1 MQEICCHL
9 LTIVWENWTAT
20 FVVVDLTIIIFIIV
34 VDPDPQGSETVGR
47 IRDYCLDPD
56 PGQRKLLGYK
66 LVC

>member
-34 VDPDPQGSETVGR
+34 VDTDPQGSETVGR
-47 IRDYCLDPD
+47 IRDYCLVPD